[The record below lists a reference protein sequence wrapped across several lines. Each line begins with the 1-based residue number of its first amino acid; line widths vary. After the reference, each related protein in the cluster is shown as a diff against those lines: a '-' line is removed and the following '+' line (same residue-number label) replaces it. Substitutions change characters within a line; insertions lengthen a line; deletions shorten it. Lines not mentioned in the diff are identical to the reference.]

1 MNTPA
6 PLLAVERLVK
16 HFRLP
21 RESLLSPPRVL
32 EALRGVSDALDLTL
46 SGDFV
51 EIMWFQGFTEYLTPK
66 T

>member
-21 RESLLSPPRVL
+21 RESLLSAPRVL
-32 EALRGVSDALDLTL
+32 EGLRGVCLNVP
-46 SGDFV
+46 SGRSFGIV
-51 EIMWFQGFTEYLTPK
+51 GVSVC
-66 T
+66 